1 MARYVTSVRSPWTPE
16 DAFDFLAD
24 LRNFERWDP
33 GVKSSRQVAGD
44 SVAIGARYEVTVT
57 GSRLVYTLE
66 ELQRPTRVVAA
77 ATTKRLTSR
86 DVVTV
91 AAEGGGSVCTYDAT
105 LTLNGA
111 FRLLEPVMA
120 LVFRR
125 VGDRAARGLA
135 EALEGV
141 IVPPG

>member
-1 MARYVTSVRSPWTPE
+1 MARYVTSVRSPMAP
-16 DAFDFLAD
+16 DAAFAYLSD

-33 GVKSSRQVAGD
+33 GVKSAQHVGGEPG
-44 SVAIGARYEVTVT
+44 VLGAEYEVVVT
-57 GSRLVYTLE
+57 GSRLVYAITE
-66 ELQRPTRVVAA
+66 FDPPHRFVAA
-77 ATTKRLTSR
+77 AVTKRLTSR

-91 AAEGGGSVCTYDAT
+91 AAEGDGSVCTYDAT

-111 FRLLEPVMA
+111 FRALEPVMA
-120 LVFRR
+120 LIFRR

-141 IVPPG
+141 IVPTA